1 MTATKPDSVE
11 SVEVR
16 KGLEG
21 IIAGETSVSQVDGEG
36 CQLIYR
42 GYNIDEL
49 VGRTNY
55 EEVSYLLLQGSLPTR
70 SQLADWNHQLESQRV
85 LDAHILSILNTLPPD
100 GQPMALLRTLV
111 SAMALYDS
119 ETEDESIDAVRR
131 KAVRTIARMAT
142 VVAAIGRRAKGQQ
155 PVAPKAGLSHAAN
168 FLYMLNGAVPSK
180 QQAEALDLY
189 LVLLAEHGFNA
200 STFAA
205 RVVTGTRADYYSA
218 ITGAIGTLKGTL
230 HGSAGERAMETVL
243 EIGRPDQVEPFVKK
257 TLSNHQRFMG
267 FGHRVYKGED
277 PRGKHLKRAAQQL
290 SANAPDAHLFT
301 ISERMQKA
309 VFDAKALHINVD
321 FYAAPL
327 LHYVGI
333 ATDLFTTMFAVSRI
347 AGWSSHVIEQSIDN
361 RLIRPLARYVGHMDL
376 NYMPIDQRSAPSSP
390 TA

>member
-1 MTATKPDSVE
+1 MSESKPQTPE

-21 IIAGETSVSQVDGEG
+21 IIAGETAICQVDGQG

-49 VGRTNY
+49 VGRASY
-55 EEVSYLLLQGSLPTR
+55 EETSYLLLQGSLPTKT
-70 SQLADWNHQLESQRV
+70 QLAEWSHQLESQRS
-85 LDAHILSILNTLPPD
+85 LDSNTLSILNLLPAH

-111 SAMALYDS
+111 SAMGLFDA
-119 ETEDESIDAVRR
+119 EAEDESIDAIRR
-131 KAVRTIARMAT
+131 KAVRTIARMGT
-142 VVAAIGRRAKGQQ
+142 LVAAIGRRAKGQM
-155 PVAPKAGLSHAAN
+155 PLPPKTGLSHAAN
-168 FLYMLNGAVPSK
+168 FLYMLNGEVPSVE
-180 QQAEALDLY
+180 QAQALDLY
-189 LVLLAEHGFNA
+189 FVLLAEHGFNA

-218 ITGAIGTLKGTL
+218 ISGAIGTLKGPL

-243 EIGRPDQVEPFVKK
+243 EIGAPEKVEAFVQK

-277 PRGKHLKRAAQQL
+277 PRGKHLKAAAQHLAQKASDPQL
-290 SANAPDAHLFT
+290 FA
-301 ISERMQKA
+301 ISERMQAA
-309 VFDAKALHINVD
+309 VFAAKALHINVD

-333 ATDLFTTMFAVSRI
+333 ATDLFTTMFATSRI
-347 AGWSSHVIEQSIDN
+347 AGWGAHVIEQSVDN
-361 RLIRPLARYVGHMDL
+361 RLIRPLARYVGPMDL
-376 NYMPIDQRSAPSSP
+376 KYVPIGQRSAPHSP